1 MCEQIELYFGSF
13 ADLCQFIDNQ
23 LEQFLDRQVNANSKF
38 FHTADMKY
46 IMNNFINFMKKY
58 KLSYR
63 WIDAHENMPYFV
75 KYAFNSFHE
84 ENYATIANKL
94 IECEFPNL
102 CKKKD
107 LRKKLIRTVLNI
119 GNDFNSTYYEIKELF
134 MILEI
139 LDEVKHCG

>member
-1 MCEQIELYFGSF
+1 MCEQIELYFESF
-13 ADLCQFIDNQ
+13 TDLCQFIDNQ

-38 FHTADMKY
+38 FHTTSMKY

-75 KYAFNSFHE
+75 KYTFNSFHE

-94 IECEFPNL
+94 IECEFPKL

-119 GNDFNSTYYEIKELF
+119 GNDFNSTYYEIDELF
-134 MILEI
+134 MILKI
-139 LDEVKHCG
+139 LNEVKYCG